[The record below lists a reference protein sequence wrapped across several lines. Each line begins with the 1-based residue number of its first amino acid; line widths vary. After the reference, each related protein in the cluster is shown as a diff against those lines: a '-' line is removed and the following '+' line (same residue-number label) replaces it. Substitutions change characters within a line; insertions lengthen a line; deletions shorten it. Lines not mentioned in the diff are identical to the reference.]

1 MSAEEASRIARA
13 VQRMKHSKRAV
24 QIALPTAAALGA
36 GAAIAA
42 GSIPGNNGTIT
53 GCYAGEE
60 GAEIVDKD
68 LTYRELPGALRV
80 IDPNLPH
87 TIKLPGGLEEANLAA
102 VCEPKQET
110 QITWNQKGPA
120 GPPGEPGKEGKEGK
134 AGGSGAPGSQG
145 APGAPGSQGAPGT
158 PLIGGT
164 TFGVSGGG
172 NTFLKIDGI
181 AGESTDKEHK
191 GEIAIGGFA
200 LSAQGAQS
208 IGSQSSGAGAGKVSI
223 QSFTITKTLD
233 KSSPLLFQAAA
244 TGKHFKDAVL
254 SFTHKASGKEETYL
268 KFDFQNVLISSV
280 QDGSSGGGQPSEQVT
295 FNFQKVQESF
305 IEPNGKTGATVHFN
319 LSTNLKL

>member
-42 GSIPGNNGTIT
+42 GSIPGSDGTIT
-53 GCYAGEE
+53 GCYAGTE

-68 LTYRELPGALRV
+68 INYRELPGALRV
-80 IDPNLPH
+80 IDPSLAH
-87 TIKLPGGLEEANLAA
+87 TIKLPGGPEEPNLAA
-102 VCEPKQET
+102 VCAPEQET

-120 GPPGEPGKEGKEGK
+120 GPPGEPGEPGKEGK
-134 AGGSGAPGSQG
+134 AGGSGPAGGQG
-145 APGAPGSQGAPGT
+145 APGGQGTPGT

-164 TFGVSGGG
+164 TFGVNGPGT
-172 NTFLKIDGI
+172 TFLKIDGI
-181 AGESTDKEHK
+181 VGGATEKDHK
-191 GEIAIGGFA
+191 GEIPISGFSV
-200 LSAQGAQS
+200 SAQGAPS
-208 IGSQSSGAGAGKVSI
+208 AIGSQSSGAGAGKVSI

-244 TGKHFKDAVL
+244 TGQHYKEAEL
-254 SFTHKASGKEETYL
+254 SFTHKVSGKEETYL

-280 QDGSSGGGQPSEQVT
+280 QDGSSGGGTPTEQVT
-295 FNFQKVQESF
+295 FNFQKVQEAF
-305 IEPNGKTGATVHFN
+305 IEPNGKTGATVNFN

>member
-42 GSIPGNNGTIT
+42 GSIPGGDGTIT
-53 GCYAGEE
+53 GCYAGTT
-60 GAEIVDKD
+60 GATLFPPNASDGITEP
-68 LTYRELPGALRV
+68 PGALRV
-80 IDPNLPH
+80 IDPSLPH
-87 TIKLPGGLEEANLAA
+87 TISNPLGAAPAANLAA
-102 VCEPKQET
+102 VCEPQQET

-120 GPPGEPGKEGKEGK
+120 GPVGPRGEEGK
-134 AGGSGAPGSQG
+134 AGGQGAAGSQG
-145 APGAPGSQGAPGT
+145 TPGT

-172 NTFLKIDGI
+172 TTFLKIDGI
-181 AGESTDKEHK
+181 EGESTQKDHK
-191 GEIAIGGFA
+191 GEIQIDSFSVG
-200 LSAQGAQS
+200 AQGSQS

-223 QSFTITKTLD
+223 QSFSITKTLD

-244 TGKHFKDAVL
+244 TGKHFKDATL
-254 SFTHKASGKEETYL
+254 SFSHKAGGKEQTYL

-280 QDGSSGGGQPSEQVT
+280 QDGSSGGGQPTEQVT
-295 FNFQKVQESF
+295 FAFQKVSEAFVQ
-305 IEPNGKTGATVHFN
+305 PNGKVGATVNFN
-319 LSTNLKL
+319 VSTNLKL

>member
-42 GSIPGNNGTIT
+42 GAIPGSDGTIT
-53 GCYAGEE
+53 GCYANTE
-60 GAEIVDKD
+60 GANIVDKD
-68 LTYRELPGALRV
+68 LSYRELPGALRV
-80 IDPNLPH
+80 IDPSLPH
-87 TIKLPGGLEEANLAA
+87 TVKLPGGPEEPNLAA
-102 VCEPKQET
+102 VCEPQQET

-120 GPPGEPGKEGKEGK
+120 GPPGEPGKEGKP
-134 AGGSGAPGSQG
+134 GGSGPAGGQGTPGG
-145 APGAPGSQGAPGT
+145 QGAPGT

-164 TFGVSGGG
+164 TFGVNGPGT
-172 NTFLKIDGI
+172 TFLKIEGI
-181 AGESTDKEHK
+181 AGESTAKDHK
-191 GEIAIGGFA
+191 GEIPISGF
-200 LSAQGAQS
+200 SVGAQGAQN

-223 QSFTITKTLD
+223 QSFSITKTLD

-244 TGKHFKDAVL
+244 TGQHFKEAVL
-254 SFTHKASGKEETYL
+254 SFTRKAGGKEQTYL

-280 QDGSSGGGQPSEQVT
+280 QDGSSGGGTPSEQVT
-295 FNFQKVQESF
+295 FAFQKVSEAF
-305 IEPNGKTGATVHFN
+305 IEPNGKTGATVNFN